1 MLNQDSKISSIL
13 FVCWGNICRSP
24 AAENVMRQRLEQSDL
39 SQIFCDSAGTLD
51 AHVGHS
57 PDSRMSAAGQRRGL
71 PMTGK
76 ARGVRPEDFERFDLI
91 LAMDRANFVDLQR
104 IAPDPQAMG
113 KVRLFCEYCRN
124 HDDTEVPDPYYGGQT
139 GFNHVW
145 RLVDRATEAFL
156 ARLRRQHGI

>member
-39 SQIFCDSAGTLD
+39 SQIICDSAGTLD
-51 AHVGHS
+51 AHSGHS
-57 PDSRMSAAGQRRGL
+57 PDSRMSTAGQRRGL
-71 PMTGK
+71 PMTGN

-124 HDDTEVPDPYYGGQT
+124 HDDAEVPDPYYGGPN
-139 GFNHVW
+139 GFEHV
-145 RLVDRATEAFL
+145 LDLLEDGCEGLLENITKSEK
-156 ARLRRQHGI
+156 

>member
-39 SQIFCDSAGTLD
+39 SQIICDSAGTLD
-51 AHVGHS
+51 AHAGHS
-57 PDSRMSAAGQRRGL
+57 PDSRMSTAGQRRGL

-124 HDDTEVPDPYYGGQT
+124 HEDTEVPDPYYGGPQ
-139 GFNHVW
+139 GFEHV
-145 RLVDRATEAFL
+145 LDLLEDGCEGLLENITKSEK
-156 ARLRRQHGI
+156 